1 LIGVIKAEDAC
12 KVAFTVPV
20 TAYIRAKVTGV
31 VLKRTKSP
39 VGWVPAGTGSKIKSE
54 TDTKELGNL
63 VTQVKLNPWCS

>member
-1 LIGVIKAEDAC
+1 MRAIV
-12 KVAFTVPV
+12 TV
-20 TAYIRAKVTGV
+20 V
-31 VLKRTKSP
+31 VLKRTKRP